1 MNIKEHAMDRMSDKI
16 LAMFEGLGLNPE
28 DIIQLEQKN
37 VSQDELYSYESPF
50 PALSRYRKYISF
62 MDDLTSLKAWYKYRI
77 MVIVEY
83 FITLADTMAQYDGIF
98 KDKKIIP
105 FALNEQMKDGLRKI
119 AHSLTPQQ
127 MAQIDAIEAK
137 SDHDTAAITD
147 WIKFIVDKNGI
158 FGFVDE
164 NTREEL
170 ESSLDG
176 FHFGRTSEDV
186 NSPMFALINRDL
198 FFKHLIPEVLAVQES
213 LINYARS
220 YNLVIAGLTHGQPA
234 EPTTIA
240 KQIANTVSAID
251 SIIRQVFIPFNKAT
265 ISFPVKTFG
274 AVGNHSDL
282 RSAYPDINWIE
293 NDQRFISA
301 LGSGVHLD
309 MMATQANLYGEY
321 KRIYDAVCTIARHI
335 LKFTNDFWGWT
346 SFQWFRKKR
355 KAGVKGS
362 SVMPN
367 KYNPWR
373 IEGAN
378 KILEK
383 FIVQLEYTSKALM
396 DYPYEGDMGRSILM
410 RDIGDDFAKFFI
422 AIGRIKEELGLYEPN
437 EEKIERFLNENP
449 GLVGGSAQTIL
460 KRSRI
465 KGDAYRQIQQIMIN
479 PDGSYVSQ
487 EEFIKRM
494 AEDNSIP
501 EDVKKEILNCANPQN
516 NVGYADELATQA
528 MKRAEETISL
538 CRDMGYK

>member
-158 FGFVDE
+158 FGFADE
-164 NTREEL
+164 NTRDVL